1 MSPLLARLSIALA
14 ALLWSTGGAA
24 IKSVG
29 LDAPAIAGGRALFAA
44 IALFAL
50 IPDARRRP
58 TKGSLL
64 TALAYAATCILFVF
78 ANRLTSA
85 ATAIFIQNTAPVWVL
100 LLGARLLGERAS
112 RAELWSVPISLAG
125 CLLFFL
131 GDFYAGHASGNLAA
145 FAASFTYA
153 YLIIRYRQQS
163 SADGLSSA
171 VLGNVIIVLSMAPLA
186 LSGPAPTTADV
197 LAIAYLGVIQQAAA
211 VFLFIRGVA
220 TVSALEAALLTL
232 LEPMMSPV
240 WAFILVHE
248 RPGLLA
254 VLGAALILLATV
266 ARTIAAQRRPAPA
279 A

>member
-1 MSPLLARLSIALA
+1 MAR
-14 ALLWSTGGAA
+14 
-24 IKSVG
+24 
-29 LDAPAIAGGRALFAA
+29 AP
-44 IALFAL
+44 
-50 IPDARRRP
+50 PDDAR
-58 TKGSLL
+58 
-64 TALAYAATCILFVF
+64 AV
-78 ANRLTSA
+78 
-85 ATAIFIQNTAPVWVL
+85 
-100 LLGARLLGERAS
+100 
-112 RAELWSVPISLAG
+112 
-125 CLLFFL
+125 
-131 GDFYAGHASGNLAA
+131 
-145 FAASFTYA
+145 
-153 YLIIRYRQQS
+153 IRYRQQS